1 MVADDVSTDDV
12 ATALRALEGPDGTSL
27 FADAF
32 PAFAV
37 SFSRYC

>member
-1 MVADDVSTDDV
+1 MDGTEVTSDDVV
-12 ATALRALEGPDGTSL
+12 RVMRGLRAPDGEPL